1 MTWRTGNFIMVL
13 VKIQFIGFDCQ
24 AYVYLFHEMPFI
36 SALFPQHEPT
46 PNVLD
51 FAAFRA
57 NSLVFC
63 KPILVPRVTLVTIVI
78 VTGMNCESEEKNS
91 VTSFLQVF

>member
-1 MTWRTGNFIMVL
+1 MTRGTGNFIM

-51 FAAFRA
+51 FATFRA

-63 KPILVPRVTLVTIVI
+63 KPILVLCVTLVTSDC
-78 VTGMNCESEEKNS
+78 NRHE
-91 VTSFLQVF
+91 L